1 MVVTGK
7 AVEIV
12 EVPEGVQVEVAEGV
26 VTVRH
31 GETALSK
38 RLAHP
43 RVSME
48 LAEGGVHV
56 ACEMPT
62 KRDRALVRTFASHV
76 RNLIHGATEGFT
88 YTLRLVYA
96 HFPVKVSVRG
106 DRVVIENFLGER
118 HPRTAQIRG
127 ATQVKVQGDTLTVT
141 GPSREDV
148 SQTAANVEQATR
160 IKNKDPRVFQDG
172 IYIVSKGGEG

>member
-7 AVEIV
+7 TVSVV
-12 EVPEGVQVEVAEGV
+12 EVPDGVQVDVTDGV

-31 GETALSK
+31 GETSLSR

-43 RVSME
+43 RVSLE
-48 LAEGGVHV
+48 VAEDGVHL

-62 KRDRALVRTFASHV
+62 KRERALVRTFASHV
-76 RNLIHGATEGFT
+76 RNLVRGVTEGFT
-88 YTLRLVYA
+88 YTLKLVYA

-118 HPRTAQIRG
+118 HPRTAKIRG
-127 ATQVKVQGDTLTVT
+127 ATQVEVRGDTLTVT
-141 GPSREDV
+141 GPNREDV
-148 SQTAANVEQATR
+148 GQTAANIEQATR

-172 IYIVSKGGEG
+172 IYIVSKGGEA